1 MNKTELSEA
10 VAKRAQLSK
19 RDAQSAVD
27 ALVETVSDE
36 LRKGREV
43 AITGFGKFHV
53 AKRGARQGRNPA
65 TGEAIKIKASKTPKF
80 TAGAGLKN
88 ATKGVKSK

>member
-10 VAKRAQLSK
+10 IAKRTQLSK
-19 RDAQSAVD
+19 RDAQKALD
-27 ALVETVSDE
+27 ALVDTVHDE

-65 TGEAIKIKASKTPKF
+65 TGETIKIKASKTPKF
-80 TAGAGLKN
+80 TAGAGLKK
-88 ATKGVKSK
+88 ATKGGR

>member
-10 VAKRAQLSK
+10 IAKRAQLSK
-19 RDAQSAVD
+19 RDAQGALD
-27 ALVETVSDE
+27 ALVETVQDE

-53 AKRGARQGRNPA
+53 VKRGARQGTNPA
-65 TGEAIKIKASKTPKF
+65 TGEKIKIKASKAPKF

-88 ATKGVKSK
+88 ATTGRK

>member
-1 MNKTELSEA
+1 MNKTELGEA
-10 VAKRAQLSK
+10 IAKRTQLSK
-19 RDAQSAVD
+19 RDAHAALDAVLD
-27 ALVETVSDE
+27 TVHDE

-65 TGEAIKIKASKTPKF
+65 TGEKIKIKASKAPKF
-80 TAGAGLKN
+80 TPGAGLKS
-88 ATKGVKSK
+88 AVTRRK

>member
-19 RDAQSAVD
+19 RDAQSALD
-27 ALVETVSDE
+27 AVVETVQDE
-36 LRKGREV
+36 LRRGREV

-53 AKRGARQGRNPA
+53 AKRGARQGTNPA
-65 TGEAIKIKASKTPKF
+65 TGEKIKIKASKSPKF

-88 ATKGVKSK
+88 AAKGRK

>member
-1 MNKTELSEA
+1 MNKTELSDA
-10 VAKRAQLSK
+10 IAKRAQLSK

-27 ALVETVSDE
+27 AMVETVSDE

-65 TGEAIKIKASKTPKF
+65 TGEQIKIKASKSPKF
-80 TAGAGLKN
+80 TAGAGLRN
-88 ATKGVKSK
+88 ATKGGK

>member
-1 MNKTELSEA
+1 MNKSELTDA
-10 VAKRAQLSK
+10 IAKRAQLSK
-19 RDAQSAVD
+19 RDAQGALD
-27 ALVETVSDE
+27 ALLDTVHDE

-65 TGEAIKIKASKTPKF
+65 TGEKIRIKASKSPKF

-88 ATKGVKSK
+88 ATKGGK